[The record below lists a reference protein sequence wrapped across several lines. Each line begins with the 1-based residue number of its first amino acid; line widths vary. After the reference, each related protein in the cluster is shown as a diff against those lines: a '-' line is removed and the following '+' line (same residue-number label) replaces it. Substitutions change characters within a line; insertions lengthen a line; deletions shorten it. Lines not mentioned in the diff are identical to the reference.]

1 LAEKGKPTS
10 KKALRKGIFATPSDI
25 FPGGKVKY
33 FLTEM

>member
-1 LAEKGKPTS
+1 M
-10 KKALRKGIFATPSDI
+10 KKSRPERALRKGIFATPSDI